1 MVVKRL
7 ELCHYQ
13 SMEQIVTQTEVIER
27 NFKPPTTIAEHLRI
41 VKEKENNARIYD
53 DCKFCHA
60 LDEEQS
66 YLFWFDCLNA
76 AMRLYKIHKNILK
89 KTELTHYMERT
100 EMRRRSL
107 EERFKLLSLPSKLQS
122 ERDFFELELS
132 RTKKEFEIS
141 KNDFYQK
148 SNNMTERIKQLETA
162 NQQLGLQIAELEVEL
177 GLTKDENVEL
187 TNQKGLLNEQLET
200 RQALV
205 EAKEESIRHLEEQVT
220 TLTST
225 CDQMEENN
233 NSNISRC
240 RELQDQ
246 MARLIEQQ
254 NAMDPEMLALQ
265 QAMQG
270 SDINQSRTSQSEV
283 ASINQLDCRICF
295 ESGNEKVC
303 LPCGHLLCQSCS
315 EQTINQRHQCPFCR
329 NRVSR
334 AEVYKIFDA

>member
-1 MVVKRL
+1 
-7 ELCHYQ
+7 
-13 SMEQIVTQTEVIER
+13 
-27 NFKPPTTIAEHLRI
+27 
-41 VKEKENNARIYD
+41 
-53 DCKFCHA
+53 
-60 LDEEQS
+60 
-66 YLFWFDCLNA
+66 
-76 AMRLYKIHKNILK
+76 
-89 KTELTHYMERT
+89 
-100 EMRRRSL
+100 MRRRSL

-233 NSNISRC
+233 NRFDILLIYCLLYYVGN
-240 RELQDQ
+240 LQY
-246 MARLIEQQ
+246 L
-254 NAMDPEMLALQ
+254 
-265 QAMQG
+265 
-270 SDINQSRTSQSEV
+270 S
-283 ASINQLDCRICF
+283 
-295 ESGNEKVC
+295 
-303 LPCGHLLCQSCS
+303 
-315 EQTINQRHQCPFCR
+315 
-329 NRVSR
+329 
-334 AEVYKIFDA
+334 